1 MREIHQVESDKI
13 TVIKHYLLGVNAKKN
28 LGKMYTNRYIVPVS
42 MKEEMLK
49 QSLTLFNAYGYENV
63 GIQRI
68 IDSVGVKKPT
78 LYHYFGSKNGL
89 LKHLLDDNFGK
100 LKIELTAKSS
110 YSGHLLNTL
119 EETVKVHFRFAQ
131 ANKDF
136 YSFYLNVLSASKN
149 SEVYTTAKPDIDWFY
164 DNLTQIFRDSV
175 PEHGNIKGKERQLAI
190 TFLGMI
196 HSYIQMYLHDEMA
209 LDGNV
214 YFLVTKQFMY
224 GIFA

>member
-100 LKIELTAKSS
+100 LKIEPPQS
-110 YSGHLLNTL
+110 LLIVDTC
-119 EETVKVHFRFAQ
+119 
-131 ANKDF
+131 
-136 YSFYLNVLSASKN
+136 
-149 SEVYTTAKPDIDWFY
+149 
-164 DNLTQIFRDSV
+164 
-175 PEHGNIKGKERQLAI
+175 
-190 TFLGMI
+190 
-196 HSYIQMYLHDEMA
+196 
-209 LDGNV
+209 
-214 YFLVTKQFMY
+214 
-224 GIFA
+224 